1 MKRWWATHLQTL
13 RIWSS
18 LAKWSKWVWKR
29 GKSDHHAL
37 INAKITG
44 ANEEGKNEGETH
56 ATTVVP
62 TWKIP
67 HQLNNIITQPITNLL
82 LTHHPVIHKINQPV
96 WPTLITLLVSLFR
109 SKHIHAYIRVF
120 KINSFYKFPSGIILQ
135 NQILDPMYNQISF
148 FNNNAWYSFIQR
160 KMIRSS
166 VLWKMIPCT
175 LSVIQY
181 AMFIRNWDVYM
192 HFKTDQQAKH

>member
-1 MKRWWATHLQTL
+1 MSCTIYVVRSSRSTSPTSPST
-13 RIWSS
+13 WS
-18 LAKWSKWVWKR
+18 WR
-29 GKSDHHAL
+29 
-37 INAKITG
+37 
-44 ANEEGKNEGETH
+44 
-56 ATTVVP
+56 
-62 TWKIP
+62 
-67 HQLNNIITQPITNLL
+67 TNYTCLE
-82 LTHHPVIHKINQPV
+82 VQHKINQPV

-166 VLWKMIPCT
+166 VIATLICSTMAMNYFNLKMLTKFKLNTENYFSQLMWWC
-175 LSVIQY
+175 LVNRSSIQIVHKSI
-181 AMFIRNWDVYM
+181 FIG
-192 HFKTDQQAKH
+192 